1 MSYSLQFGQIA
12 NDVPFVLGG
21 IWSTLWISFATFW
34 LAAILGLGIALAKT
48 SSSRVLRV
56 VAGLWVVVFT
66 FSPLYLLLFF
76 LFNVLPEVGIYLS
89 SLQATLIGFTL
100 AGSAYLAEI
109 ERAGIVSVRQAELDS
124 AAALGMS
131 GFQTVRFVIA
141 PHVART
147 AYAPMSNW
155 FILTVLGTSMASL
168 IGLDEVTG
176 RALAVSARTFRSIEI
191 FIVVAGIYIV
201 LTLIASLSLALVG
214 RWTFRVRLRLI

>member
-12 NDVPFVLGG
+12 NDIPFVLGG

-34 LAAILGLGIALAKT
+34 MAAAMGLGIALAK
-48 SSSRVLRV
+48 SSRNRALRV
-56 VAGLWVVVFT
+56 AASLWVVVFT

-76 LFNVLPEVGIYLS
+76 LFNVLPDAGIYLS

-100 AGSAYLAEI
+100 SGSAYLAEI
-109 ERAGIVSVRQAELDS
+109 ERAGIASVRQAELDS
-124 AAALGMS
+124 AATLGMS
-131 GFQTVRFVIA
+131 LFQTVRYVIA
-141 PHVART
+141 PHVAKT

-201 LTLIASLSLALVG
+201 LTLLASLALALVG